1 MWMSLVE
8 MKVWMRGRSESLT
21 AFQAAS
27 MSCALARASPQMTGP
42 WTSRAIA

>member
-8 MKVWMRGRSESLT
+8 MNVWMRGRSESLT

-27 MSCALARASPQMTGP
+27 TSCAFARASPQITGP
-42 WTSRAIA
+42 

>member
-8 MKVWMRGRSESLT
+8 MNVWMRGRSESLI

-27 MSCALARASPQMTGP
+27 MSWALVRARPQMTGRSGTRP
-42 WTSRAIA
+42 R